1 MSTSTKKRKA
11 RRREGQ
17 KHVPKSNSRLLTFD
31 TGADGPAQQARKS
44 RMEDSMETEI
54 IDGQAIR
61 RNPNGVQRR
70 RFAAQADRLAQEGRL
85 SPEQAAAAED
95 WERITRA
102 VLGGLGRSCLDF
114 TPIGHDDPT
123 PDDEDDRDRQD
134 YRALCHTL
142 GMQRSAELDRVCWR
156 HEPVKRVDLLR
167 EGLEIVAGYFGY

>member
-1 MSTSTKKRKA
+1 MSGKKKKTRRKHSKA
-11 RRREGQ
+11 TTGQ
-17 KHVPKSNSRLLTFD
+17 APSPRVLTFD
-31 TGADGPAQQARKS
+31 TGADGPANAVRRS

-61 RNPNGVQRR
+61 RNPNRVQRR
-70 RFAAQADRLAQEGRL
+70 RFAAQADTLAQEGRL

-114 TPIGHDDPT
+114 TPVGHDDST
-123 PDDEDDRDRQD
+123 PDDDDDRDRRD
-134 YRALCHTL
+134 HRALCRSL
-142 GMQRSAELDRVCWR
+142 GHQRAAELDRVCWR

-167 EGLEIVAGYFGY
+167 EGLAIVAGYFGH